1 MGPTNLNVDDAG
13 FTEFAGNKL
22 KENQYTQIIGTE
34 EKMVDQPTFKLT
46 ITRRGRMVGS
56 AANAR
61 VIINGE
67 TVLKVRNTRT
77 ETIELPVKPT
87 VIEMDY
93 KLWQKWNRVLLYPS
107 QEEEYLVV
115 DLNPAALMKP
125 KDVKALG
132 WKNCLHRVL
141 EHRSSYPEPD
151 ELK

>member
-1 MGPTNLNVDDAG
+1 
-13 FTEFAGNKL
+13 
-22 KENQYTQIIGTE
+22 
-34 EKMVDQPTFKLT
+34 MVDQPTFKLT